1 MQNTA
6 ALKIFFEKLNQYA
19 DHWRSLVFLVI
30 LASMSLA
37 YSYQEILFKRP
48 QSVHYWRQADCASL
62 ALNYYQHGM
71 NFFEPQT
78 HNLTSNGGKSGNT
91 CTSEVPLLYYSVAV
105 LYHLFGYHEY
115 IYRLLNTLLFF
126 TGLFGLRRRNFL
138 LVLGEPSIEAIW
150 QLRRAA
156 YLNLTQDTNHPA
168 MALNTRFTEVSKYFH
183 QQSYGMYFNE

>member
-126 TGLFGLRRRNFL
+126 TGLYYLFRLFSNVLKSQFWSTLLPLLFFTSPVLVYYGNNFL
-138 LVLGEPSIEAIW
+138 S
-150 QLRRAA
+150 
-156 YLNLTQDTNHPA
+156 NTT
-168 MALNTRFTEVSKYFH
+168 ALSMVMIGWYHFH
-183 QQSYGMYFNE
+183 SRYQSLL